1 MLKKNNKNNKKKKPP
16 FQRKPRGNN
25 NIVSNRW
32 LGTPS
37 MMIKTEEEEGFES
50 KAAFC
55 LFFLPFLCLS
65 LCLVLSHGDRSC
77 TTALNNAHADLSLSL
92 SLSHD
97 KFSCKHTQISTEC
110 CTTISVFLKL

>member
-1 MLKKNNKNNKKKKPP
+1 MLKNNNKNNNKPP
-16 FQRKPRGNN
+16 FQRKPSGNN

-65 LCLVLSHGDRSC
+65 LCLLVLSHGDRSC

-92 SLSHD
+92 SHVYYML
-97 KFSCKHTQISTEC
+97 
-110 CTTISVFLKL
+110 LA

>member
-92 SLSHD
+92 SLSH
-97 KFSCKHTQISTEC
+97 
-110 CTTISVFLKL
+110 VYYMLLA